1 VFVLVQIGPRAFQ
14 IANETVHIKNATTK
28 EAQVAFKIPK
38 RSVGPQMASVKP
50 EKMSDS
56 DKQQMTIVLSQL
68 TEMNSKWC
76 RKCLEESK
84 WDMKKA
90 LTMFTELYKRRKI
103 PPEAFHSL

>member
-1 VFVLVQIGPRAFQ
+1 VQIVPHAFQ
-14 IANETVHIKNATTK
+14 IANETVHIKNATAK
-28 EAQVAFKIPK
+28 EAEVALKIPK
-38 RSVGPQMASVKP
+38 PSEGPKVASVKP

-56 DKQQMTIVLSQL
+56 DKEQMTIVLSQL

-90 LTMFTELYKRRKI
+90 LTVFTELYKLSKI
-103 PPEAFHSL
+103 PPEAFRSL